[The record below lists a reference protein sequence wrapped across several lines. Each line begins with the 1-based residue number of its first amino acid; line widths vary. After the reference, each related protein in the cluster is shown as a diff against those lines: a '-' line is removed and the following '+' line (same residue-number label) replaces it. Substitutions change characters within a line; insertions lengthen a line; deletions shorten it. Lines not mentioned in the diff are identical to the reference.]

1 MREGWKPEGQFKV
14 QVTAEGGVRGSSDMG
29 WNLRQGLQV
38 AAVKAKPRKDFST
51 ALGGRSCS
59 SSRKMNN
66 ERRKG

>member
-1 MREGWKPEGQFKV
+1 
-14 QVTAEGGVRGSSDMG
+14 MG